1 MVRSLFLKGERGK
14 VSCME
19 INGAEYR
26 VVYDDETKT
35 VFFEGSLRLQG
46 MSEYVP
52 IGDVLDKVGDQKP
65 AIMTLNLQELKFLNS
80 SGINLLSRFV
90 IKMRKQGGTQLV
102 ILGASRH
109 PWQNKSLKNL
119 ERLMPGLQL
128 EIE

>member
-1 MVRSLFLKGERGK
+1 
-14 VSCME
+14 ME
-19 INGAEYR
+19 INGEEYR
-26 VVYDDETKT
+26 VTYDDETTT

-46 MSEYVP
+46 MSEYAP
-52 IGDVLDKVGDQKP
+52 IGDVLDSVGDQKP
-65 AIMTLNLQELKFLNS
+65 ATITLNLQELKFLNS

-90 IKMRKQGGTQLV
+90 IKMRKQGSTQLV